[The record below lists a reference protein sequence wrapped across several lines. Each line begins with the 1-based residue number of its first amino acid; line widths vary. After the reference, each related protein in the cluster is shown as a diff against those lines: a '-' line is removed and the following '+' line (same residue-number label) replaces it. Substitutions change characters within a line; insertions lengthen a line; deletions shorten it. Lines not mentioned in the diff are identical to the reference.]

1 MEIKTCEEYVLN
13 ELDRTQKELEEVK
26 KELEKTR
33 IEKASLK
40 TSLSLQEDDMFDCIQ
55 CLKFLYDNVKK
66 YISISNSNG
75 IDSLEL
81 INCYITLKPEWL
93 EQKDVEKIKKYV
105 KILELVDSKEKE
117 ETINKLKD
125 VIEEY
130 EQQQELEW
138 EDR

>member
-55 CLKFLYDNVKK
+55 CLKFLYDNTKK

-81 INCYITLKPEWL
+81 INCYITLKSEWL

>member
-26 KELEKTR
+26 KELEKT
-33 IEKASLK
+33 K

-55 CLKFLYDNVKK
+55 CLKFLYDNTKK

-81 INCYITLKPEWL
+81 INCYITLKSEWL

-138 EDR
+138 KDR

>member
-26 KELEKTR
+26 KEN
-33 IEKASLK
+33 ISLK
-40 TSLSLQEDDMFDCIQ
+40 TSVSLQEDDKFDYIQ

-105 KILELVDSKEKE
+105 KILELVDNEEKKDI
-117 ETINKLKD
+117 INKLQE

-138 EDR
+138 KDR

>member
-26 KELEKTR
+26 KEN
-33 IEKASLK
+33 ISLK
-40 TSLSLQEDDMFDCIQ
+40 TSVSLQEDDKFDCIQ

-66 YISISNSNG
+66 YISISNSND

-105 KILELVDSKEKE
+105 KILELVDNEEKE
-117 ETINKLKD
+117 ETINKLQE

-138 EDR
+138 KDR

>member
-26 KELEKTR
+26 KEN
-33 IEKASLK
+33 ISLK
-40 TSLSLQEDDMFDCIQ
+40 TSVSLQEDDKFDYIQ

-66 YISISNSNG
+66 YISISNLNG

-117 ETINKLKD
+117 ETINKLKE

-138 EDR
+138 KDR

>member
-26 KELEKTR
+26 KEN
-33 IEKASLK
+33 ISLK
-40 TSLSLQEDDMFDCIQ
+40 TSVSLQEDDKFDYIQ

-117 ETINKLKD
+117 ETINKLQE

>member
-26 KELEKTR
+26 KEN
-33 IEKASLK
+33 ISLK
-40 TSLSLQEDDMFDCIQ
+40 NSVSLQEDDKFDYIQ

-117 ETINKLKD
+117 ETINKLQE

>member
-26 KELEKTR
+26 KEN
-33 IEKASLK
+33 ISLK
-40 TSLSLQEDDMFDCIQ
+40 TSVSLQEDDKFDYIQ

-66 YISISNSNG
+66 YISISNLNG

-93 EQKDVEKIKKYV
+93 EQKDVEKIKKCV

-117 ETINKLKD
+117 ETINKLQE

>member
-26 KELEKTR
+26 KEN
-33 IEKASLK
+33 ISLK
-40 TSLSLQEDDMFDCIQ
+40 TSVSLQEDDKFDYIQ

-75 IDSLEL
+75 IDGLEL

>member
-26 KELEKTR
+26 KEN
-33 IEKASLK
+33 ISLK
-40 TSLSLQEDDMFDCIQ
+40 NSVSLQEDDKFDYIQ

-93 EQKDVEKIKKYV
+93 EQKDAEKIKKYV

-117 ETINKLKD
+117 ETINKLQE

>member
-26 KELEKTR
+26 KEN
-33 IEKASLK
+33 ISLK
-40 TSLSLQEDDMFDCIQ
+40 TSVSLQEDDKFDYISCIK
-55 CLKFLYDNVKK
+55 LLYDQIKN
-66 YISISNSNG
+66 SIEITYTSDIPYFALGNTF
-75 IDSLEL
+75 
-81 INCYITLKPEWL
+81 ITLKVSWL
-93 EQKDVEKIKKYV
+93 KKNDVEKLKKCV
-105 KILELVDSKEKE
+105 KIMELVDEDGKKDVIKELE
-117 ETINKLKD
+117 D

>member
-26 KELEKTR
+26 KEN
-33 IEKASLK
+33 ISLK
-40 TSLSLQEDDMFDCIQ
+40 TSVSLQEDDKFDYIQ

-66 YISISNSNG
+66 YISISNLNG

-117 ETINKLKD
+117 ETINKLQE

-130 EQQQELEW
+130 EQQ
-138 EDR
+138 